1 MSATQKVRSG
11 LTFAASQASEGGAR
25 RALLFMTPTEAKMT
39 SSSQE
44 PSLPA
49 TASPNVA
56 PERATAS
63 LHRPKA
69 AASVYDN

>member
-39 SSSQE
+39 SSS
-44 PSLPA
+44 
-49 TASPNVA
+49 PNVA